1 MDDVSPFEPT
11 VVGAAA
17 RYWRFILVV
26 VLAVTIPATLYAVTR
41 PKTSSATA
49 SLTVADPSDPGVAGG
64 QTPADPARYVS
75 DQLAVFKSASLGER
89 AALRGHVQHP
99 PLSQPASWY
108 LAGVS
113 AGASAADSNILSV
126 SFSAPSSGE
135 ALAGL
140 RAVVGGYSDVV
151 KASNAAQ
158 AKTLLNQVNA
168 SIASLDAQLAVL
180 NNAQPSAA
188 TTAQIQQ
195 LNVSR
200 SALIARQA
208 TVSSEAAVPS
218 SGISQVLYPNDAS
231 TTGLMS
237 SLRLIVAA
245 IMFGLLLGVGLG
257 YVRAYRHRIFRH
269 ARDPELVLGAPL
281 LIDAS
286 ILRTNELIGAAS
298 ERESARVE
306 PIAKEMF
313 SIATSLVMDQRHQ
326 ADRRGMSLAVVSA
339 LKGKSSAA
347 VAWRSA
353 FAFASQGLRVVLIDV
368 YGSRPP
374 ASEWWNQVA
383 DHLSWQE
390 RADGRLTLGGA
401 LPARTSGWLLAGPP
415 GTRPT
420 VFTRPAQLGLY
431 YCGEAP
437 PVRSQRD
444 LTDVLLDLE
453 NNFDVV
459 LVVAPP
465 FLASADAA
473 HLTTAAGAI
482 MAVVPDGGSVTDHEE
497 FTRRLRISG
506 SALVGYVYCAAET
519 GGNGSA
525 PPNRSDRAALPAKT
539 TRARAS

>member
-11 VVGAAA
+11 VVGAVA

-26 VLAVTIPATLYAVTR
+26 VLVVTVPVALYAVTR
-41 PKTSSATA
+41 PKTSSAMA
-49 SLTVADPSDPGVAGG
+49 SLTVADPSDQSGG
-64 QTPADPARYVS
+64 NNTTSDPSRYVS
-75 DQLAVFKSASLGER
+75 DQLPVFQSASLGQHAAVRGR
-89 AALRGHVQHP
+89 AQHP
-99 PLSQPASWY
+99 PLVEPASWY
-108 LAGVS
+108 LANTS
-113 AGASAADSNILSV
+113 AAASAADNNILSV
-126 SFSAPSSGE
+126 TFSAPSSAE

-140 RAVVGGYSDVV
+140 RAVVGGYSDVA
-151 KASNAAQ
+151 KASTATQ
-158 AKTLLNQVNA
+158 AKAISKQLDT
-168 SIASLDAQLAVL
+168 SIAALDAQLAAD
-180 NNAQPSAA
+180 NNEQPSA
-188 TTAQIQQ
+188 TVTASIQQ
-195 LNVSR
+195 LNASR
-200 SALIARQA
+200 SALVSRQ
-208 TVSSEAAVPS
+208 VVVNSEAAVPS
-218 SGISQVLYPNDAS
+218 SGISQALFPNDAS
-231 TTGLMS
+231 TSGLMA
-237 SLRLIVAA
+237 SLRTIIVG
-245 IMFGLLLGVGLG
+245 ILFGLILGIGLA

-286 ILRTNELIGAAS
+286 ALRTSELIGAAP
-298 ERESARVE
+298 EREAPRVE
-306 PIAKEMF
+306 GVAKEMF
-313 SIATSLVMDQRHQ
+313 AIATSLVMDQRHQ

-374 ASEWWNQVA
+374 ARDWWNRVA

-420 VFTRPAQLGLY
+420 VFTRPPQLGLY
-431 YCGEAP
+431 YCGEPP

-497 FTRRLRISG
+497 FTRRIRISG
-506 SALVGYVYCAAET
+506 SAVVGYVYCAPET
-519 GGNGSA
+519 AGNGSSA
-525 PPNRSDRAALPAKT
+525 PKPPDRAALPEKT
-539 TRARAS
+539 TRRAS